1 MRAEFYIIDP
11 RNHWNMFQT
20 VIGIIAGVLT
30 SASML
35 PQFIKV
41 LRKKDVENLSPLMLV
56 VLISGVALWTYYGF
70 LKDELPIILSNGF
83 SVLINS
89 GLLICY
95 FVFRK
100 KGKS

>member
-1 MRAEFYIIDP
+1 MS
-11 RNHWNMFQT
+11 QT

-41 LRKKDVENLSPLMLV
+41 LRKKDVGNLSPLMLL

-70 LKDELPIILSNGF
+70 LKDEMPIILSNGF
-83 SVLINS
+83 SVLLNS
-89 GLLICY
+89 GLLVCY
-95 FVFRK
+95 MLFRK
-100 KGKS
+100 KEKSGK

>member
-1 MRAEFYIIDP
+1 MY
-11 RNHWNMFQT
+11 QT

-30 SASML
+30 SASMV
-35 PQFIKV
+35 PQFVKV
-41 LRKKDVENLSPLMLV
+41 LRKKDVGTLSPLMLL

-70 LKDELPIILSNGF
+70 LKDELPIIISNGF
-83 SVLINS
+83 SVLLNI

-100 KGKS
+100 KGGSGK

>member
-1 MRAEFYIIDP
+1 MS
-11 RNHWNMFQT
+11 QT

-41 LRKKDVENLSPLMLV
+41 LRKKDVGNLSPLMLL

-70 LKDELPIILSNGF
+70 LKDEWPIILSNGF
-83 SVLINS
+83 SVLLNC

-95 FVFRK
+95 MLFRK
-100 KGKS
+100 KGASGR

>member
-1 MRAEFYIIDP
+1 
-11 RNHWNMFQT
+11 MFQT

-56 VLISGVALWTYYGF
+56 TLASLPTGRDRDEAMAERNSLFHRATAGNPVA
-70 LKDELPIILSNGF
+70 
-83 SVLINS
+83 
-89 GLLICY
+89 
-95 FVFRK
+95 
-100 KGKS
+100 

>member
-1 MRAEFYIIDP
+1 MS
-11 RNHWNMFQT
+11 QT

-41 LRKKDVENLSPLMLV
+41 LRKKDVANLSPLMLL
-56 VLISGVALWTYYGF
+56 VLICGVGLWTYYGF
-70 LKDELPIILSNGF
+70 LKEEMPIILSNGF
-83 SVLINS
+83 SVLLNI

-95 FVFRK
+95 FIFRK
-100 KGKS
+100 KGD

>member
-1 MRAEFYIIDP
+1 MS
-11 RNHWNMFQT
+11 QT

-41 LRKKDVENLSPLMLV
+41 LRERDVGNLSPLMLL
-56 VLISGVALWTYYGF
+56 VLISGVGLWTYYGF
-70 LKDELPIILSNGF
+70 LKDELPIIVSNGF
-83 SVLINS
+83 SVLLNS

-100 KGKS
+100 KGDSGK

>member
-1 MRAEFYIIDP
+1 MS
-11 RNHWNMFQT
+11 QT

-30 SASML
+30 SASMV

-41 LRKKDVENLSPLMLV
+41 LRERDAGNLSPLMLL
-56 VLISGVALWTYYGF
+56 VLICGVGLWTYYGF

-83 SVLINS
+83 SVLLNS

-95 FVFRK
+95 FLFRK
-100 KGKS
+100 KGKSRK

>member
-1 MRAEFYIIDP
+1 MS
-11 RNHWNMFQT
+11 QT

-30 SASML
+30 SASMV

-41 LRKKDVENLSPLMLV
+41 LRERDAGNLSPLMLL
-56 VLISGVALWTYYGF
+56 VLICGVGLWTYYGF

-83 SVLINS
+83 SVLLNS

-95 FVFRK
+95 FLFRK

>member
-1 MRAEFYIIDP
+1 
-11 RNHWNMFQT
+11 MFQT

-70 LKDELPIILSNGF
+70 LKEELPIILSNGF
-83 SVLINS
+83 SVLLNS

-100 KGKS
+100 KGRS

>member
-1 MRAEFYIIDP
+1 MS
-11 RNHWNMFQT
+11 QT
-20 VIGIIAGVLT
+20 MIGIIAGVLT

-41 LRKKDVENLSPLMLV
+41 LRKRDVGNLSPLMLL

-70 LKDELPIILSNGF
+70 LKNEMPIILSNGF
-83 SVLINS
+83 SVLLNS

-95 FVFRK
+95 MLFRK
-100 KGKS
+100 KGKPGK

>member
-1 MRAEFYIIDP
+1 MS
-11 RNHWNMFQT
+11 QT

-30 SASML
+30 SASMV
-35 PQFIKV
+35 PQFIKI
-41 LRKKDVENLSPLMLV
+41 LRKKDVGTLSPLMLL

-83 SVLINS
+83 SVLLNS

-95 FVFRK
+95 FIFRK
-100 KGKS
+100 